1 MQIRP
6 LRNVDYLSHDWK
18 EEDIWTSWKHI
29 ISERKVYNDSARL
42 ENASWRAWMKSKNKL
57 KRSLQN
63 HSIGGTSSVA
73 IPGRKHWAMLTFTRL
88 KDCDVTWLY
97 GPLQTRPDELSER
110 SSSLISSSGTS
121 KFNSFMLKDAGPR
134 MPEQQSR
141 EAERKLGQS
150 CISQAVSDYKASL
163 SAGSE
168 KHVRFNE

>member
-1 MQIRP
+1 
-6 LRNVDYLSHDWK
+6 
-18 EEDIWTSWKHI
+18 
-29 ISERKVYNDSARL
+29 
-42 ENASWRAWMKSKNKL
+42 
-57 KRSLQN
+57 
-63 HSIGGTSSVA
+63 
-73 IPGRKHWAMLTFTRL
+73 MLTFTRM

-150 CISQAVSDYKASL
+150 CIGQAVSDYKASL

-168 KHVRFNE
+168 KHVRFSEQVEQCFALEITGDENKEDGWYATH